1 MKWPLRFCCG
11 GLWPLTR
18 TLTAR
23 CAFRGFAIV
32 QTLSERPGKTKA
44 HGRSIGSRNGSS
56 KTSSSGGL
64 SEVGALRGV
73 AGLRTSNSPKSR
85 HVAELWGFYVA
96 PEARRSGLAAALL
109 EALIHTAEEKFEA
122 IRATVV
128 ASNDAA
134 FRLYDKAGFRTFGCQ
149 PRALKVSGRSYDE
162 LLMRLPLRSSD
173 E

>member
-1 MKWPLRFCCG
+1 MASALLLRRLVTVDADAYRALRLR
-11 GLWPLTR
+11 GLRDCPDAFAATWEDES
-18 TLTAR
+18 AR
-23 CAFRGFAIV
+23 PFDWLAQRLEQNFV
-32 QTLSERPGKTKA
+32 L
-44 HGRSIGSRNGSS
+44 
-56 KTSSSGGL
+56 GGL
-64 SEVGALRGV
+64 SEVGALLGV
-73 AGLRTSNSPKSR
+73 AGLQTPNSPKSR

-109 EALIHTAEEKFEA
+109 EALIHTAEGKFEA

-134 FRLYDKAGFRTFGCQ
+134 FRLYDKAGFRTFGCE
-149 PRALKVSGRSYDE
+149 PRAPKVSGRYYDE